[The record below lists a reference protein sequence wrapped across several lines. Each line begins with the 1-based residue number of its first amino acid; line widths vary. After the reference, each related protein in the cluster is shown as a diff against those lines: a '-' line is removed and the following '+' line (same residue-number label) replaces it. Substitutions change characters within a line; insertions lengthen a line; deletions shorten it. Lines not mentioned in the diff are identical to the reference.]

1 MEYAESPVDTEQIDN
16 VTDPEEVKKDGVDTD
31 YYLSLANAAYKE
43 SESFLEKGIKA
54 RWARNN
60 SLAKSEHPAGSKY
73 YTKPYE
79 HRAKNFRG
87 KTEGSIRKNE
97 AALSVAMF
105 SNRDVV
111 SITAESQDG
120 GENDAKAKAIHKV
133 TNYRLDGEDINWF
146 MTSVGAYHEAMINGD
161 IVSEQSWLYEKV
173 VKADGTEAV
182 TLNKPVIDLIPLEH
196 VHISPSAGWIDPINT
211 SPYLVV
217 ECPMFICDIKEMMVS
232 GKTLEE
238 LEPGEWLQLTDSEL
252 QAAAKVFDYDEV
264 QQARE
269 GKQAPTKNETSA
281 EVTGFELIY
290 ARKNIIRIDG
300 EDMFFWTL
308 GERHVVSNP
317 IPLKQQYKHLQ
328 NDKRPFVWG
337 TATIE
342 PHKIYR
348 RSLVD
353 RCAGSQIQSNDIA
366 NQRFD
371 NVTQVLNKRKIVQRG
386 MGTDYTALLRNVPGS
401 TILTDDIN
409 SIKEEAVTDITSSS
423 YQEQHMINADF
434 DELAGSFS
442 NSSVTTNRAL
452 NDTVGGM
459 QLLKGDSNTLTEYQ
473 LRVFV
478 ETWVEP
484 VIRQVVDM
492 VMYYEDDA
500 LIAKV
505 TGGEVTTNEGL
516 QTPVKV
522 RVSVGF
528 GSTDPQ
534 QIVNKIIFGVQAVVQ
549 NLPGLQGRLKEDA
562 IAEEIFSALG
572 FNDGKKFITEAQEG
586 QDPEKEAMMQQLQQ
600 MQQLIESKV
609 IEEEGKAAR
618 AKELEQLKQ
627 DGAMKKAY
635 MEMIAARQL
644 KLTELSL
651 THGLKKSELMARS
664 GTDENKMSL
673 ELLKEMNRRMDIDN
687 QKNELNFKKST
698 GMEGI

>member
-1 MEYAESPVDTEQIDN
+1 MFKDESPIDMEA
-16 VTDPEEVKKDGVDTD
+16 TTGEIEDIESSEKKEE
-31 YYLSLANAAYKE
+31 YYLRLATAAYDE
-43 SESFLEKGIKA
+43 SETFIEKGIKD

-60 SLAKSEHPAGSKY
+60 ALAKSEHPPGSKY
-73 YTKPYE
+73 YSKAYE

-111 SITAESQDG
+111 SITAENQDG
-120 GENDAKAKAIHKV
+120 GENDKKAKAIHQV
-133 TNYRLDGEDINWF
+133 VNYRLDNDINWF
-146 MTSVGAYHEAMINGD
+146 LTSVGAYHEAMINGD
-161 IVSEQSWLYEKV
+161 VVSEQNWQYERVEKENGESV
-173 VKADGTEAV
+173 VLGD
-182 TLNKPVIDLIPLEH
+182 KPDIDLIPLELF
-196 VHISPSAGWIDPINT
+196 HISPSANWKDPINS
-211 SPYLVV
+211 SPYVV
-217 ECPMFICDIKEMMVS
+217 IEIPMFICDIREMMVE
-232 GKTLEE
+232 GKELDD
-238 LEPGEWLQLTDSEL
+238 LEPGEWLSLSDSQL
-252 QAAAKVFDYDEV
+252 QAATKTAKHDEV

-269 GKQAPTKNETSA
+269 GTNNPTKNETSVA
-281 EVTGFELIY
+281 VTGFELVY
-290 ARKNIIRIDG
+290 VRKNTIRVEG
-300 EDMFFWTL
+300 EDIFFWTL
-308 GERHVVSNP
+308 GDRHVISKP
-317 IPLKQQYKHLQ
+317 IPLREQYKYLKHGQ
-328 NDKRPFVWG
+328 RPWVWG

-353 RCAGSQIQSNDIA
+353 RCSGAQIQSNDIA
-366 NQRFD
+366 NQRMD
-371 NVTQVLNKRKIVQRG
+371 NVTQVLNKRKVVQRN
-386 MGTDYTALLRNVPGS
+386 MGVDYATLLRNVPGS
-401 TILTDDIN
+401 LIMTDDMDAIR
-409 SIKEEAVTDITSSS
+409 EEPVSDITSSS

-492 VMYYEDDA
+492 VMFHEDDTV
-500 LIAKV
+500 ISHV
-505 TGGEVTTNEGL
+505 TDGEIQTNAGL

-534 QIVNKIIFGVQAVVQ
+534 QNVNKIVFGVQAVAS
-549 NLPGLQGRLKEDA
+549 NLVTLQGKLNEMA

-572 FNDGKKFITEAQEG
+572 FNDGKKFLPKEEEG
-586 QDPEKEAMMQQLQQ
+586 QDPEKEAMLQQLQQ
-600 MQQLIESKV
+600 MQQLIESKMA
-609 IEEEGKAAR
+609 EEEGKTQR
-618 AKELEQLKQ
+618 AIALENLKAQNSMKELYLKMV
-627 DGAMKKAY
+627 A
-635 MEMIAARQL
+635 ERQL

-651 THGLKKSELMARS
+651 THGLKKEELLRRS
-664 GTDENKMSL
+664 GTDEGKMNL
-673 ELLKEMNRRMDIDN
+673 ELIKESNRQMDIN
-687 QKNELNFKKST
+687 NKREELNFKRST
-698 GMEGI
+698 GQDGI